1 MNAQMILYERRLR
14 GREKRERE
22 TERGQAVGLSYA
34 GQGGGVGGWGVAN
47 WFHWILAWWPHLPT
61 MTSCHMY
68 ARNRVKSSALHPV
81 LYCTGWPFVCVR
93 VWVCMCVCRAWERAM
108 IIEPRRNKSK
118 FYYFRFV
125 FVFFLCIFARL
136 AFFFLSVSLCA
147 SCFLFMTNL
156 TICLSCCV
164 FGVVSRQHTT
174 QQHEIMSCL

>member
-14 GREKRERE
+14 GREKRERDGK
-22 TERGQAVGLSYA
+22 GQVVGLSCV

-81 LYCTGWPFVCVR
+81 LYSTGWPFVCVR
-93 VWVCMCVCRAWERAM
+93 VWVCMCVCVEHENVPWSLNRVGTSQSF
-108 IIEPRRNKSK
+108 II
-118 FYYFRFV
+118 FALFLF
-125 FVFFLCIFARL
+125 FFLYIFARL